1 MSSNFA
7 APLLPL
13 EYRDIAFLHAR
24 AHAELHPELGGVPEH
39 EVEQR
44 VLLAHEQ
51 AVAATEDRLRA
62 EVVAEQENSRQQLL
76 QTLEAFHRERTGY
89 FDRVES
95 EIVHLA
101 LSIARKILQRESELD
116 PALLGALVRIALD
129 RMQSGTEVKIAV
141 LPDEAELWRTLAVGQ
156 GSEPRWLVEE
166 NPALRPG
173 DCIVKTELGE
183 ANFSLEAQLCDVE
196 QSFRG
201 LLAHKPG
208 AR

>member
-7 APLLPL
+7 ATLLPL
-13 EYRDIAFLHAR
+13 EYRDIAFLHSR
-24 AHAELHPELGGVPEH
+24 AHAELHPEHAGVPEQ
-39 EVEQR
+39 EVERR
-44 VLLAHEQ
+44 VLFAQEE
-51 AVAATEDRLRA
+51 AVAATENRLRA
-62 EVVAEQENSRQQLL
+62 EVAAEQEKCRQQLL
-76 QTLEAFHRERTGY
+76 QTLEAFQRERTGY

-116 PALLGALVRIALD
+116 PTLLGALVRIALD
-129 RMQSGTEVKIAV
+129 RMQSGTEVKVAV
-141 LPDEAELWRTLAVGQ
+141 LPAEAELWRALAVGQ
-156 GSEPRWLVEE
+156 GPEPRWLVEE
-166 NPALRPG
+166 NPALQPG
-173 DCIVKTELGE
+173 DCMVKTELGE